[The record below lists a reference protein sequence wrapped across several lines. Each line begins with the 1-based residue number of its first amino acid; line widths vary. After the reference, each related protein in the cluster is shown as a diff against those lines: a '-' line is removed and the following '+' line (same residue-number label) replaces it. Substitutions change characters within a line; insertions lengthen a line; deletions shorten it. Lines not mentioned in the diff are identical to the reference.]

1 MPQEPLLTGTA
12 TEYESI
18 VAVFDSKIMAL
29 RAVLELQAAEFE
41 DIWLGV
47 VRGETDAG
55 ETAVISDDGDERPLH
70 RVLAERGAHEA
81 QALRFEGILPPC
93 TAVMSLRVSAKG
105 DHAIRIIELTGGHI
119 EYV

>member
-1 MPQEPLLTGTA
+1 MPQEPIVTGTA
-12 TEYESI
+12 TEEESI
-18 VAVFDSKIMAL
+18 VAVFDSKVMAL
-29 RAVLELQAAEFE
+29 RAVAELEAAEFD
-41 DIWLGV
+41 DIWLGI

-55 ETAVISDDGDERPLH
+55 ETAVVSDDGAERALH

-93 TAVMSLRVSAKG
+93 TAVLSLRVSAKG
-105 DHAIRIIELTGGHI
+105 DHAIRIIELSGGHI